1 MPRTRRAQVL
11 LEPDEYAAL
20 ERLSRQR
27 GISVSNLIREAVVD
41 AYGPTA
47 SGGGRIAD
55 EIAAMNV
62 PVGDWEDLE
71 REIEEGH
78 DAGLP

>member
-1 MPRTRRAQVL
+1 MARTRRAQVL
-11 LEPDEYAAL
+11 LEPREYAAL
-20 ERLSRQR
+20 ERLSRHR

-41 AYGPTA
+41 AYLPVTA
-47 SGGGRIAD
+47 GGGRIAD

-62 PVGDWEDLE
+62 PVGDWEELE